1 MNPLNDNKGKHHHHH
16 QQQRQDSAFT
26 FNYLYTCDIEDVLFR
41 VKIVNLDG
49 ILPPHSKN
57 SSQHTT
63 HGADSSK
70 SSSSSPSSSFN
81 FTSVHNHYEYNIVE
95 DENNFTFIDDIISS
109 DDDDDDDKDD
119 ENKNGGHD
127 QSGDKLD
134 DNEATTSG
142 IESDEYR
149 AHHHHPQQQ
158 QSSSSFLHPISAHDN
173 SLDYNKELKK
183 KQKKK
188 KKLNEIIFGNLNQPF
203 RALSNHPYLTC
214 DLISNGRRLCPPQ
227 QTQYRQMINRYEWNE
242 WLSFSLTLDTLPRD
256 TIICFT
262 IWDTI
267 CPGKSAAVARTSM
280 TLFSKRGCMR
290 KGLYDLRLFFNE
302 DCKEYYNYYNG
313 QTKMTNPTM
322 VVEQQPPPISTISN
336 DIITT
341 DIVLTDINL
350 TSRKHRKNELVINEN
365 DLIPKL
371 RKHLNLG
378 HSKDSQLFHFNNQ
391 QNRKL
396 QQQQMKNF
404 QPESLEFTS
413 TQQYFEQ
420 DLSMY
425 PIGTGDKSKKIQR
438 FNKLKKRYY
447 NNQLPKRESQDRRAF
462 AEIEKQTVMEKS
474 LSTFVFLT
482 VEFPIIIM
490 DGIEHTAVYF
500 EDKDDQCCQY
510 DIIDKD
516 IVTIQDPEM
525 NLPNL
530 VEIKHHALARSARSG
545 ISLRDLKPNATIR
558 NQLNAIVNYPS
569 TQQLTSE
576 EQDLIW
582 KFRFYLR
589 NQKKALTKFLKT
601 VNWQSIS
608 EAEQAIELMNEWSPM
623 DVDDA
628 LELLSPY
635 FTHPAVRKYAV
646 GRLKE
651 SASDEDLLLYLLQLV
666 QALKYENFQ
675 EIRQAHENE
684 LLEYQQQQ
692 QQQQQQHQLQQHAI
706 HRERKSQS
714 ESISSTTDTLMP
726 ESMKIFA
733 STPSS
738 NTSTIVSTSTTVDTT
753 TVDHPSSSSIIQ
765 QQGKSP
771 TRDKQRRLQNDDNLA
786 TFLLNRSCQNDEL
799 ANYFF
804 WYLCVECEGA
814 KSFRISVMSSVATN
828 SYLVPPPPPSII
840 EWENEQHQQQQQ
852 QQQQQKQTKL
862 PASSVNELS
871 GSYSIT
877 NVIDMYIIMMRRFST
892 RLLCGTPEM
901 VHRRHFLLRQQDFVV
916 KLVEIMKEIAR
927 ESGNRMKKIEKLQ
940 SILESPEP
948 QFRFNFNK
956 NDPLP
961 LPLNPTI
968 RIIGVASKEALL
980 YKSATMPAKLGFRTT
995 SGQIFWTIFKNGD
1008 DLRQDDLVLQ
1018 MINLMDK
1025 LLRKENLDLKLT
1037 PYRVLACSSKHGFV
1051 QFIDSQ
1057 SVAEVMSI
1065 EGSIQNYLR
1074 KISHFTNTTPTI
1086 SSMNDDDFQQQQ
1098 QQHSTTTTSGSSPSL
1113 SPSSGLNQ
1121 MGISLEIMDAYIKSC
1136 AGYCVITYLLG
1147 VGDRHL
1153 DNLLM
1158 TKTGRLFHI
1167 DFGFILGRD
1176 PKLSKPPMKITREM
1190 VDAMGGMDSENFYKF
1205 CSFVRTAFLHLRRHA
1220 NLILNLFSLMIDANV
1235 PDIALEPDKTV
1246 QKVQDKFK
1254 LELNDEQ
1261 ADHYITEQVEQSVR
1275 SIMPV
1280 VVDQLHK
1287 MAQYL
1292 RN

>member
-1 MNPLNDNKGKHHHHH
+1 MNPSNDNNNNKGKYHHHHQ

-26 FNYLYTCDIEDVLFR
+26 FNYIYTCDIEDVLFR

-49 ILPPHSKN
+49 ILPPNSKN
-57 SSQHTT
+57 SSQS
-63 HGADSSK
+63 HGSDSK
-70 SSSSSPSSSFN
+70 SQQSYSF
-81 FTSVHNHYEYNIVE
+81 TTVHNHYEYNIVE
-95 DENNFTFIDDIISS
+95 DENNFTLIDNLISS
-109 DDDDDDDKDD
+109 DED
-119 ENKNGGHD
+119 NGNEF
-127 QSGDKLD
+127 D

-142 IESDEYR
+142 IESDENR
-149 AHHHHPQQQ
+149 INPRQ
-158 QSSSSFLHPISAHDN
+158 SFLHPISCPDPYHNDKQDH
-173 SLDYNKELKK
+173 SDYGKEFKK

-188 KKLNEIIFGNLNQPF
+188 KKLNDIIFGNLNQPF
-203 RALSNHPYLTC
+203 RALSNHPYITC

-227 QTQYRQMINRYEWNE
+227 QSQYRQMINRYDWNE
-242 WLSFSLTLDTLPRD
+242 WLVFSLTLDTLPRD
-256 TIICFT
+256 TLICFT
-262 IWDTI
+262 VWDTI
-267 CPGKSAAVARTSM
+267 CPGKTVAVARTSL

-302 DCKEYYNYYNG
+302 DCKEYYNG
-313 QTKMTNPTM
+313 QIMMENQS
-322 VVEQQPPPISTISN
+322 EQPPLSTQN
-336 DIITT
+336 NHIITT
-341 DIVLTDINL
+341 DILLSDINL
-350 TSRKHRKNELVINEN
+350 TNRKHRKTELVIAEN

-371 RKHLNLG
+371 RKYLNLG
-378 HSKDSQLFHFNNQ
+378 NTKDAQLFHFNNQ
-391 QNRKL
+391 NRKL
-396 QQQQMKNF
+396 RQQMMRKDF
-404 QPESLEFTS
+404 DPESLEFTS

-420 DLSMY
+420 DLSLY

-438 FNKLKKRYY
+438 LDKLKKRYY
-447 NNQLPKRESQDRRAF
+447 NNQLPKRESQDRIAF
-462 AEIEKQTVMEKS
+462 AEIEKETVTEKS
-474 LSTFVFLT
+474 LSTHVFLT
-482 VEFPIIIM
+482 IEFPIILI
-490 DGIEHTAVYF
+490 DDIEHTAVYF
-500 EDKDDQCCQY
+500 EDKIDQCCQY

-516 IVTIQDPEM
+516 IVTIPDPEI

-576 EQDLIW
+576 EQDLLW

-589 NQKKALTKFLKT
+589 NQKKALAKFLKT
-601 VNWQSIS
+601 VNWQSNS

-635 FTHPAVRKYAV
+635 FTHPTVRKYAV
-646 GRLKE
+646 SRLKE
-651 SASDEDLLLYLLQLV
+651 ASDEDLLLYLLQLV

-675 EIRQAHENE
+675 EIRQAYENE
-684 LLEYQQQQ
+684 LLGYQQQQ
-692 QQQQQQHQLQQHAI
+692 QHSSL
-706 HRERKSQS
+706 RERKSHS
-714 ESISSTTDTLMP
+714 ENTTETIMP

-738 NTSTIVSTSTTVDTT
+738 NSSTIFATSTD
-753 TVDHPSSSSIIQ
+753 TVDHPSRQSTQ
-765 QQGKSP
+765 AEKSP
-771 TRDKQRRLQNDDNLA
+771 SRDKQNCTQNDEDLA
-786 TFLLNRSCQNDEL
+786 TYLLNRSCQNDEL

-814 KSFRISVMSSVATN
+814 KSFGSSSTSAIVSTASTVEPKSSSSSISTNVTAYPSVMSSVATN
-828 SYLVPPPPPSII
+828 SYLIPPPPPSII
-840 EWENEQHQQQQQ
+840 EWENEQ
-852 QQQQQKQTKL
+852 QKQSKSSS
-862 PASSVNELS
+862 ASSVNELS

-877 NVIDMYIIMMRRFST
+877 NVMDMYMIMMRRFST
-892 RLLCGTPEM
+892 RLLCGTTEM
-901 VHRRHFLLRQQDFVV
+901 IARRHFLLRQQDFVV

-961 LPLNPTI
+961 LPLNPNI
-968 RIIGVASKEALL
+968 RIIGVAAKEAMI
-980 YKSATMPAKLGFRTT
+980 YKSATMPAKLGFITT
-995 SGQIFWTIFKNGD
+995 NGQIFWTIFKNGD
-1008 DLRQDDLVLQ
+1008 DLRRDDLVLQ

-1037 PYRVLACSSKHGFV
+1037 PYRVLACSSKYGFV
-1051 QFIDSQ
+1051 EFIDSQ
-1057 SVAEVMSI
+1057 SVAEVISN
-1065 EGSIQNYLR
+1065 EGSIHNYLR
-1074 KISHFTNTTPTI
+1074 KISQHNTTATI
-1086 SSMNDDDFQQQQ
+1086 TSTSSVNDFQLV
-1098 QQHSTTTTSGSSPSL
+1098 STGTTQSSGTSSSPSL
-1113 SPSSGLNQ
+1113 SPSGINQ
-1121 MGISLEIMDAYIKSC
+1121 TGISSEIMDAYIKSC

-1176 PKLSKPPMKITREM
+1176 PRLRRPPIKITREM

-1205 CSFVRTAFLHLRRHA
+1205 CSFVRTAFLHLRRHS
-1220 NLILNLFSLMIDANV
+1220 NLILNLFSLMVDANV
-1235 PDIALEPDKTV
+1235 PEIALEPDKTV

-1261 ADHYITEQVEQSVR
+1261 AAHYITEQVEQSVR

-1287 MAQYL
+1287 MTQVCL
-1292 RN
+1292 KLIF